1 MNATPLS
8 DSTGG
13 GGRATGGH
21 EPSADTTEP
30 SGPSSD
36 YVQSLARGLAVI
48 KAFDADHPRRTLSE
62 VARHTD
68 LTRATARRFLLTL
81 TELGYVRTD
90 GSVFWLTPRVLE
102 LGYSYLS
109 SLSLP
114 ELAGPHLEALAEKVR
129 ESSSVSILD
138 ADDVVY
144 VARVPVRRI
153 MTVSINIGT
162 RFPAYATSMGRVLLA
177 GLAPSEL
184 DAYLN
189 RAHLTALTERTVLTA
204 QQLRAELDRVR
215 AAGYSVVDQEL
226 EAGLRS
232 LAAPIRDSTGT
243 VIAAVNISTQSARYT
258 AAQVEADLVPSV
270 RATAEAITADLAR
283 TQSQSIPHK
292 GSSRA

>member
-1 MNATPLS
+1 M
-8 DSTGG
+8 
-13 GGRATGGH
+13 
-21 EPSADTTEP
+21 TEQFDVVRVSP
-30 SGPSSD
+30 PVEMAPSSD
-36 YVQSLARGLAVI
+36 YVQSLARGLTVI
-48 KAFDADHPRRTLSE
+48 RAFDADHPRRTLSE

-81 TELGYVRTD
+81 AELGYVRTD

-138 ADDVVY
+138 DGDVVY

-162 RFPAYATSMGRVLLA
+162 RLPAYATSMGRVLLA
-177 GLAPSEL
+177 GLPPDDL
-184 DAYLN
+184 DTYLE
-189 RAHLTALTERTVLTA
+189 RAHLTALTERTVLTP
-204 QQLRAELDRVR
+204 QQLRTELDRVR
-215 AAGYSVVDQEL
+215 EAGYSIVDQEL

-232 LAAPIRDSTGT
+232 LAAPIRDESGA
-243 VIAAVNISTQSARYT
+243 VIAAVNISTQAARYT
-258 AAQVEADLVPSV
+258 PAQVEADLVPAV
-270 RATAEAITADLAR
+270 CATADAITADLAR
-283 TQSQSIPHK
+283 TRSQSLAHPGH
-292 GSSRA
+292 SLA

>member
-1 MNATPLS
+1 MS
-8 DSTGG
+8 
-13 GGRATGGH
+13 
-21 EPSADTTEP
+21 EPDFVRVPPVEVT
-30 SGPSSD
+30 PSSD

-48 KAFDADHPRRTLSE
+48 RAFDADHPRRTLSE
-62 VARHTD
+62 VAKHTD

-81 TELGYVRTD
+81 AELGYVRTD

-114 ELAGPHLEALAEKVR
+114 ELAGPHLEALAEQVR

-138 ADDVVY
+138 DGDVLY

-177 GLAPSEL
+177 GLPPHEL
-184 DAYLN
+184 DAYLDQV
-189 RAHLTALTERTVLTA
+189 HLNMLTEHTVLTA
-204 QQLRAELDRVR
+204 EQLRTELDRVR
-215 AAGYSVVDQEL
+215 EAGYSIVDQEL

-232 LAAPIRDSTGT
+232 LAAPIRDESGA

-258 AAQVEADLVPSV
+258 AAQIEADLVPAV
-270 RATAEAITADLAR
+270 RATADAITADLTR
-283 TQSQSIPHK
+283 TRSQSPTHP
-292 GSSRA
+292 GRSLV

>member
-1 MNATPLS
+1 MTEAQHPGNS
-8 DSTGG
+8 DELV
-13 GGRATGGH
+13 RIDPPV
-21 EPSADTTEP
+21 EVV
-30 SGPSSD
+30 GPSSD

-48 KAFDADHPRRTLSE
+48 RAFDADHPRRTLSD
-62 VARHTD
+62 VARHTE

-81 TELGYVRTD
+81 AELGYVRTD

-138 ADDVVY
+138 NGDVVY

-162 RFPAYATSMGRVLLA
+162 RFPAYATSMGRVMLA
-177 GLAPSEL
+177 GLPPQEL
-184 DAYLN
+184 DGYLE
-189 RAHLTALTERTVLTA
+189 RVHLSALTERTLLTPR
-204 QQLRAELDRVR
+204 QLRTELDRVR
-215 AAGYSVVDQEL
+215 EAGYSIVDQEL

-232 LAAPIRDSTGT
+232 LAAPIRDETGA
-243 VIAAVNISTQSARYT
+243 VVAAVNISTQSARYT
-258 AAQVEADLVPSV
+258 AAQVEADLVPAV
-270 RATAEAITADLAR
+270 CATAEAISADLAR
-283 TQSQSIPHK
+283 TRSQSLTHS
-292 GSSRA
+292 GRSHA